1 MTVEQGLIQW
11 LVNQGVAVAFGIYVL
26 VRLDTR
32 VGELLLSVQKL
43 TDELAQKRNAHIPET
58 SE

>member
-1 MTVEQGLIQW
+1 MNIGPELLQW
-11 LVNQGVAVAFGIYVL
+11 LVNQGVAVAFGIFVL

-43 TDELAQKRNAHIPET
+43 TDAIASQRKSST
-58 SE
+58 

>member
-1 MTVEQGLIQW
+1 MNIGPELIQW

-32 VGELLLSVQKL
+32 IGELLLSVQKL
-43 TDELAQKRNAHIPET
+43 TDALAAGQATK
-58 SE
+58 